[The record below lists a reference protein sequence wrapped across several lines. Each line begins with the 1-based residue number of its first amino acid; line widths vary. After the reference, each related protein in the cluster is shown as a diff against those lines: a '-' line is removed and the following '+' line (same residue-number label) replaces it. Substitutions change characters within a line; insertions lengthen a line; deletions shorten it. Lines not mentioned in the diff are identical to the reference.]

1 MPLQNQDAINDLALK
16 IARHIDAMPSD
27 NPQGPT
33 PEEKDTLKGAVMVVA
48 NLAFSFDRIADACE
62 RIAQALE
69 DEHKIHH
76 PQTPKSEYPIL
87 RTCSVC
93 GLALPRGNCGMAEC
107 PQAL

>member
-62 RIAQALE
+62 AINSTLERIEENHARVNGV
-69 DEHKIHH
+69 
-76 PQTPKSEYPIL
+76 S
-87 RTCSVC
+87 R
-93 GLALPRGNCGMAEC
+93 
-107 PQAL
+107 